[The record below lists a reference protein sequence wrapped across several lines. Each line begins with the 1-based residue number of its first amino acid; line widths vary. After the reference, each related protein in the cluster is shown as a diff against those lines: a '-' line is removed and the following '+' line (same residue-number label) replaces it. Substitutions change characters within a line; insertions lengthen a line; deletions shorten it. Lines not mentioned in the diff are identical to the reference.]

1 MAFFSVCVCN
11 AHPHVAI
18 IRTRCAIA
26 LRKRMQRRRYT
37 PGLRP
42 RHSSTTE
49 ALTQSSEFDPPMP
62 SWQFPCQRSTFTLNQ
77 KTKQARNN
85 KRARARML
93 PYMYARELRKR
104 ALTRARTHAPCHA
117 QARSRA
123 IGVPRVKR
131 AGLYVTPLAPDGAVR
146 AGNLAQYRMN
156 MSVATPRTKQ
166 TGNASAPWH
175 IPATRARAAL
185 SHTNAKRAHA
195 RHGTEY
201 AAWPC
206 TNTAAHNRP
215 STVERCSCP
224 SGMRAHIGHE
234 CGRTRNRVAN

>member
-1 MAFFSVCVCN
+1 M
-11 AHPHVAI
+11 PTLHV
-18 IRTRCAIA
+18 
-26 LRKRMQRRRYT
+26 Y
-37 PGLRP
+37 
-42 RHSSTTE
+42 
-49 ALTQSSEFDPPMP
+49 TQSK
-62 SWQFPCQRSTFTLNQ
+62 N
-77 KTKQARNN
+77 KQARNK

-156 MSVATPRTKQ
+156 MSVATPRMKQ

-175 IPATRARAAL
+175 IPATRARARRAEPHERETRSRATWHRIRSVAMHEHCRAQPAIYRRAML
-185 SHTNAKRAHA
+185 LPFRHARAYRPRTRAH
-195 RHGTEY
+195 TQ
-201 AAWPC
+201 
-206 TNTAAHNRP
+206 
-215 STVERCSCP
+215 
-224 SGMRAHIGHE
+224 
-234 CGRTRNRVAN
+234 